1 MFNVLNSIEIMKKL
15 KLITLALILW
25 ASATFLMLSV
35 SIVDSLDFG
44 QLITLL
50 VINIIAI
57 LANIMLLKGESE
69 ENLKTISGYNLMI
82 KILKNGEV

>member
-1 MFNVLNSIEIMKKL
+1 MKKL
-15 KLITLALILW
+15 RLIILAFILW

-44 QLITLL
+44 QLMTLL

-57 LANIMLLKGESE
+57 LANILLLKDESE
-69 ENLKTISGYNLMI
+69 ETLKTISGYNLIFKDM
-82 KILKNGEV
+82 KD

>member
-1 MFNVLNSIEIMKKL
+1 MKKL

-25 ASATFLMLSV
+25 ASAAFLMLSI

-44 QLITLL
+44 QLVLLL

-57 LANIMLLKGESE
+57 LANILLLKDESE
-69 ENLKTISGYNLMI
+69 ETLKTISGYNLIFKDM
-82 KILKNGEV
+82 KD

>member
-1 MFNVLNSIEIMKKL
+1 MKKL
-15 KLITLALILW
+15 KLIILALILW
-25 ASATFLMLSV
+25 ASAAFVMLSI

-57 LANIMLLKGESE
+57 LANILLLKDESE
-69 ENLKTISGYNLMI
+69 ETLKTITGYNLI
-82 KILKNGEV
+82 FKNHDEG

>member
-1 MFNVLNSIEIMKKL
+1 MKKF
-15 KLITLALILW
+15 KLIILALILW

-44 QLITLL
+44 QFMTLL

-57 LANIMLLKGESE
+57 LTNILLLKDESE
-69 ENLKTISGYNLMI
+69 ETLKTISGYNLIFKDMKDQLSAI
-82 KILKNGEV
+82 KRECWPQ

>member
-1 MFNVLNSIEIMKKL
+1 MKRL

-25 ASATFLMLSV
+25 ASATFLMLSI

-50 VINIIAI
+50 AINIIAI
-57 LANIMLLKGESE
+57 LANILLLKGESE
-69 ENLKTISGYNLMI
+69 KTLKTISGYNLI
-82 KILKNGEV
+82 TKIFYGNV